1 MENNKYI
8 KNNSFSALKI
18 KKLQNSSDLYFK
30 IKLILSNRIQE
41 LNSSKEKKSEK
52 LKIIEEIYY
61 NLFEENKKKID
72 ADFILHEYSL
82 AEIQTLSDNQ
92 IVEYL
97 FHRYRYEFFPK
108 IKKIDSY
115 PPYLQIEPAS
125 VCNYRCV
132 FCYQTDKSFSVKSSG
147 HMGYMSFDLF
157 KKVVDQA
164 EKNIHF
170 LSLASRGEP
179 MLCPEIG
186 KMLDYTKNKFINLKL
201 NTNASL
207 LNEKNINMILSSGV
221 KTVVFS
227 VDAADKVLYEKLR
240 VNGKFE
246 KVIKN
251 IKLFND
257 IKKNDFPNSA
267 LITRVSGV
275 KFQED
280 QKIQDMNDFWGGL
293 VDHVAFVNYIP
304 WENVYDSK
312 KTNIDEACTDLWR
325 RMFIWWD
332 GTVNPCDVDYKSLLN
347 VGNIKNDT
355 IKNIWNGE
363 KYQKLRNDH
372 LSYNRKNIS
381 PCFNCNVC

>member
-8 KNNSFSALKI
+8 KNNSFKDLKI
-18 KKLQNSSDLYFK
+18 KKFKNFSDLLLK
-30 IKLILSNRIQE
+30 IKLILSDYILK
-41 LNSSKEKKSEK
+41 LNSSEEKKSEK
-52 LKIIEEIYY
+52 LKIIEEIYS

-72 ADFILHEYSL
+72 ADFVLHEYSL
-82 AEIQTLSDNQ
+82 AEIQTLSDND

-97 FHRYRYEFFPK
+97 FHRYRYEFFPN

-132 FCYQTDKSFSVKSSG
+132 FCYQTDKSFSTKSSG

-179 MLCPEIG
+179 MLCPEID

-257 IKKNDFPNSA
+257 IKKNDFPNSR

-280 QKIQDMNDFWGGL
+280 QKIQDMDDFWGEL

-312 KTNIDEACTDLWR
+312 RTNIDEACTDLWR
-325 RMFIWWD
+325 RMFVWWD
-332 GTVNPCDVDYKSLLN
+332 GTINPCDVDYKSLLN

-363 KYQKLRNDH
+363 KYQKLRNHH
-372 LSYNRKNIS
+372 LSHNRKNIS